1 MKGSCK
7 PMKRQINPFITLTGT
22 KSVEAWDNSV
32 RKKAEAVRAEKAVR
46 AEAVRADRRAERLA
60 ENFGKRALS

>member
-32 RKKAEAVRAEKAVR
+32 RKEAEAVRAEKAVR
-46 AEAVRADRRAERLA
+46 ADRRAEKLA